1 MKILEIKSLVFP
13 EIKVIKFTR
22 FSDNRG
28 YFTETYRYSDFENQP
43 IRLCSGLILSGVRR
57 RRMYQFIKGIKFVQI
72 NESYSKKGV
81 IRGLHF
87 QWNPY
92 MGKLVR
98 VISGH
103 IIDLFLDI
111 RKNSPTFG
119 KIGGYKLKSAL
130 NDELN
135 HWIWIPVGFAH
146 GIVCLE
152 ESTIEYLCTGEYS
165 PGCEAGISPLTD
177 DIDWSLCDKKIKNQ
191 FDELVKKGAAVSE
204 KDRRE
209 LTVEEWRKDKR
220 SENFIYGKL

>member
-1 MKILEIKSLVFP
+1 MKILEVKTLIFTEVKL
-13 EIKVIKFTR
+13 IKFQR

-28 YFTETYRYSDFENQP
+28 YFTETYRRSDFENQF
-43 IRLCSGLILSGVRR
+43 LKNL
-57 RRMYQFIKGIKFVQI
+57 KFVQA

-119 KIGGYKLKSAL
+119 KIAGY
-130 NDELN
+130 ELASKPDDQTN
-135 HWIWIPVGFAH
+135 EWIWIPVGFAH
-146 GIVCLE
+146 GVVYLE

-165 PGCEAGISPLTD
+165 PNCEAGISPLAS
-177 DIDWSLCDKKIKNQ
+177 DIDWSICDKKIKSK
-191 FDELVKKGAAVSE
+191 FDKLVKKGAIISE
-204 KDRRE
+204 KDKQG
-209 LTVEEWRKDKR
+209 LTAGEWNRDKR
-220 SENFIYGKL
+220 AENFIYGEKL